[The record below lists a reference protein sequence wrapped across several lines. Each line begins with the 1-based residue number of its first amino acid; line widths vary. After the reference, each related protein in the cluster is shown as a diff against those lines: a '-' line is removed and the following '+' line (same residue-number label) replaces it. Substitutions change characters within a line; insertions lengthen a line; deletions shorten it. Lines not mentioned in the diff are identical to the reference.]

1 MGKPFFTAGIGAA
14 FGGAF
19 VMAMQ
24 VASTTW
30 GPSGVLAF
38 PVMTAG
44 PNSAVM
50 SMVYYG
56 IGLIISYV
64 MGFLITNAFV
74 SQDEVAQA

>member
-1 MGKPFFTAGIGAA
+1 
-14 FGGAF
+14 
-19 VMAMQ
+19 MAMQ

-50 SMVYYG
+50 SMAFYG
-56 IGLIISYV
+56 IGLIISYI
-64 MGFLITNAFV
+64 MGFIVTNTFV
-74 SQDEVAQA
+74 SNEDVAQA